1 MLAILKKEL
10 NLFFATPIGYLVI
23 AIFLLINGLFLW
35 VFKGDFNILNAGFAD
50 LNSFFFLT
58 PWFFIFMIPAIT
70 MRTFSDEIRLG
81 TIEIIKTKPISS
93 WDIVIG
99 KYLGSLLLILIALL
113 PTATYIY
120 TLTQLAA
127 TPENIDFGSI
137 LGSGFGLLFLASAIT
152 AIGMFT
158 STISNNQIVAFIIGV
173 TLSFFMFYGFEA
185 MGDLGSFGT
194 YDIRNLGLYARFE
207 NLGRGVVDTKDLVY
221 FLSVTFFF
229 LFVTKTNFD
238 LKQ

>member
-50 LNSFFFLT
+50 LNSFFFIT

-93 WDIVIG
+93 WDIVLG
-99 KYLGSLLLILIALL
+99 KYFGSLLLILIALL
-113 PTATYIY
+113 PTLTYVY
-120 TLTQLAA
+120 TITQLSAI
-127 TPENIDFGSI
+127 PQSIDFGTI
-137 LGSGFGLLFLASAIT
+137 LGSYFGLLFLASAIT
-152 AIGMFT
+152 AIGMFS
-158 STISNNQIVAFIIGV
+158 STLSDNQIVAFIFGLI
-173 TLSFFMFYGFEA
+173 LSFFTCSMV
-185 MGDLGSFGT
+185 S
-194 YDIRNLGLYARFE
+194 
-207 NLGRGVVDTKDLVY
+207 KP
-221 FLSVTFFF
+221 
-229 LFVTKTNFD
+229 
-238 LKQ
+238 